1 MEQESNTTWVE
12 GAIGAV
18 KAITFICDVITYP
31 VYLLLQRPW
40 EKRRQSTKPKGKVI
54 SADQKAITVRTLAA
68 PQESH
73 TLLVKNEIDT
83 MEKVL
88 RYAVKKYPDK
98 KCLGT
103 REILAEEDEEQPDG
117 RIFKKVSFSNPFC
130 SNFRAKIE

>member
-1 MEQESNTTWVE
+1 MRNNFFFKCPQ
-12 GAIGAV
+12 
-18 KAITFICDVITYP
+18 
-31 VYLLLQRPW
+31 
-40 EKRRQSTKPKGKVI
+40 GKVI

-130 SNFRAKIE
+130 SNFRAKIGMKMANGHQTGLKLI